1 MKPLDLQVN
10 MNSLLRYS
18 QDQGVENIRGV
29 VHQME
34 IDEKAILDAR
44 KANEKINENEESE
57 KSLWD
62 KDHSDNMHKKNKNNS
77 HGHSSS
83 SGDVD
88 KETGDSNGKT
98 GHRDFFA

>member
-44 KANEKINENEESE
+44 KSNEKINENKESE

-62 KDHSDNMHKKNKNNS
+62 KDHSGNQRKRNKNNS

-83 SGDVD
+83 FGKAEEESQ
-88 KETGDSNGKT
+88 DSDSKT